1 MDRLVCTLAKK
12 YVRTSSIT
20 PALIAFA
27 ISLGMFVS
35 LPEVAAAR
43 PQAQANSVASAQ
55 LPAAVTE
62 VCAPT
67 LLPTLAPRLAGPAL
81 KVVVTVAPLKSFIE
95 PMLPMGSEVTILMQP
110 GRSEHGYEFTP
121 SDLRKIAKADIV
133 LYVGLDLEPQ
143 VAKFL
148 SQRPNASRRDI
159 CFADAVG
166 INVTDEHDHA
176 DHAGEPKTNLAQGEQ
191 GHVHGPGCN
200 HGPVD
205 PHLWLDPI
213 LCAQLVPVVRLNIE
227 KELVERNAY
236 TVDDRAILQKSEL
249 ALLDRIAEVNANW
262 IVGVNAFA
270 GQSIVTHHNAFS
282 RLADRYGFEVA
293 EVIQEIAT
301 VEPSPAQVASIVKAI
316 NEKKVR
322 AIFVEPQFNGV
333 LAQRIAKSAGVRLG
347 RIDPLGTGDWFVLMA
362 SNLRSLTE
370 NLAEP
375 NLAEPN
381 LAEPNRNE
389 SSKQPSASSTT
400 APAGASRQ

>member
-1 MDRLVCTLAKK
+1 MDRLVWTLAQK
-12 YVRTSSIT
+12 YVRTSSFT
-20 PALIAFA
+20 PALITFA
-27 ISLGMFVS
+27 MSLGMFVS
-35 LPEVAAAR
+35 LPNVVAAW
-43 PQAQANSVASAQ
+43 PQAQAISVASAQ
-55 LPAAVTE
+55 LPDAVTE
-62 VCAPT
+62 VSAPT
-67 LLPTLAPRLAGPAL
+67 LLPTIATTLAPRLAGPAL

-166 INVTDEHDHA
+166 INVTDEHDN
-176 DHAGEPKTNLAQGEQ
+176 AGEPKTNLSQGEQ

-236 TVDDRAILQKSEL
+236 TVDDRSILQKSEL

-381 LAEPNRNE
+381 RIEPA
-389 SSKQPSASSTT
+389 KQALPLSTT
-400 APAGASRQ
+400 APAGAPRQ